1 MQPLVTL
8 HAGLPLEKVLAFC
21 RQLAELALSQK
32 EAHAAKPREAPERA
46 AAEGDGA
53 AAGATAEVSRRS
65 SLETSCQGLALGSA
79 PP

>member
-32 EAHAAKPREAPERA
+32 EAHAAKPREAPERSA
-46 AAEGDGA
+46 ADGDGA
-53 AAGATAEVSRRS
+53 AAVTAEVSRRS

>member
-1 MQPLVTL
+1 MTL
-8 HAGLPLEKVLAFC
+8 HAGLPLENVLAFC

-32 EAHAAKPREAPERA
+32 EAQAGKPREAPSPA
-46 AAEGDGA
+46 ADRNAGA